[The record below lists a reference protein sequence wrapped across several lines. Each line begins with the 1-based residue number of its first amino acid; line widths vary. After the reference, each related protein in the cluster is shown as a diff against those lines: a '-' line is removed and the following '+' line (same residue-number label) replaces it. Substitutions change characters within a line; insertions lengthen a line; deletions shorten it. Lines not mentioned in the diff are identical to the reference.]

1 MASSAIAIIFGALA
15 LAFVEGLGRFYPA
28 RRAWL
33 RMRSQNGRRAVRAMR
48 KRFEERATTKT
59 PEWLVWLLVALVIA
73 WVASASLLDKRWWEV
88 VLDVLPYVFV
98 GLAFLRLPH
107 SLGLVAGRMKNYER
121 DIGEDPDKD
130 YDEPDEGGG
139 GVAEIAL

>member
-1 MASSAIAIIFGALA
+1 MISGAIAIILGALA
-15 LAFVEGLGRFYPA
+15 LAFVEGMGRFYPA

-48 KRFEERATTKT
+48 KRFEERATNKT
-59 PEWLVWLLVALVIA
+59 PEWLIWLLAALVIG

-107 SLGLVAGRMKNYER
+107 SMGLVAERMRAYER
-121 DIGEDPDKD
+121 DSGEDPDKD
-130 YDEPDEGGG
+130 YDEDDGGG

>member
-1 MASSAIAIIFGALA
+1 MISGAIAIILGGLA
-15 LAFVEGLGRFYPA
+15 FAFVEGMGRFYPA

-48 KRFEERATTKT
+48 KRFEDRATNKT
-59 PEWLVWLLVALVIA
+59 PQWLIWLLVALVIA

-98 GLAFLRLPH
+98 GLAFIRLPH
-107 SLGLVAGRMKNYER
+107 AMTLVAERMKNYER
-121 DIGEDPDKD
+121 DVGEDPDRD
-130 YDEPDEGGG
+130 YDEEDGGG
-139 GVAEIAL
+139 GVAEVAL

>member
-1 MASSAIAIIFGALA
+1 MVSGAIAIILGALA
-15 LAFVEGLGRFYPA
+15 LAFVEGMGRFYPA

-48 KRFEERATTKT
+48 RRFEERATNKT
-59 PEWLVWLLVALVIA
+59 PEWLIWLLAALVIG

-107 SLGLVAGRMKNYER
+107 SMGLVAKRMRAYER
-121 DIGEDPDKD
+121 DSGEDPDKD
-130 YDEPDEGGG
+130 YDEDDGGG

>member
-1 MASSAIAIIFGALA
+1 MVSGAIAIILGALA
-15 LAFVEGLGRFYPA
+15 LAFVEGMGRFYPA

-48 KRFEERATTKT
+48 KRFEERGTNKT
-59 PEWLVWLLVALVIA
+59 PEWLIWLLVALVIG

-98 GLAFLRLPH
+98 GLAFIRLPH
-107 SLGLVAGRMKNYER
+107 AMRLVAERMKDYER
-121 DIGEDPDKD
+121 DAGEDPDRD
-130 YDEPDEGGG
+130 YDEDDGGG